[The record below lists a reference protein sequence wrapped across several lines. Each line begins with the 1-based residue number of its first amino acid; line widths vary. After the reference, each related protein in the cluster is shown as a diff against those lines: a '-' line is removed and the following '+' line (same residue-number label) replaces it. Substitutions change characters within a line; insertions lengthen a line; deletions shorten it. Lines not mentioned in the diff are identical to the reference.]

1 MLKPSLEL
9 KGTKLRGLGGQSNLL
24 MRVIIASVR
33 PLTLTFTMRRNLP
46 KLSSVLISHINL
58 LNFSL
63 KNISKNVKNL
73 VFVYFY

>member
-58 LNFSL
+58 LNLSL
-63 KNISKNVKNL
+63 KNISQTVK
-73 VFVYFY
+73 